1 MLNYELVRTILL
13 ERERDVER
21 SLRARSLRVAL
32 LAREVTQQ
40 REAVPAATRARRS
53 TVVPARFR

>member
-1 MLNYELVRTILL
+1 MLNYELVRMIQL

-21 SLRARSLRVAL
+21 SVRARSLRAAVV
-32 LAREVTQQ
+32 AREVSQ
-40 REAVPAATRARRS
+40 EPDAVRAAPPARRS

>member
-1 MLNYELVRTILL
+1 MLNYELVRTIQL

-21 SLRARSLRVAL
+21 NVRARSLRAAVARDVRPEPETVRGATP
-32 LAREVTQQ
+32 ARG
-40 REAVPAATRARRS
+40 S

>member
-1 MLNYELVRTILL
+1 MLNYELVRTIQL

-21 SLRARSLRVAL
+21 NIRARSLRAAVARDVTPEPAT
-32 LAREVTQQ
+32 ARS
-40 REAVPAATRARRS
+40 ATPVRWS